1 MHAYTYIHTY
11 RTYPFNVILLM
22 HRSIFRIFVNI
33 AHHKEAQII
42 AVYLQTIRTENLEC
56 VATNTSDLLY
66 VCMYECIYMCVCV
79 CVYVYICVCMC
90 VRMCMCVCIY
100 MRMCVCMCMYV
111 LVCVYVS
118 ALVYVYMCVYV

>member
-1 MHAYTYIHTY
+1 
-11 RTYPFNVILLM
+11 M

-66 VCMYECIYMCVCV
+66 
-79 CVYVYICVCMC
+79 
-90 VRMCMCVCIY
+90 
-100 MRMCVCMCMYV
+100 MCMYV
-111 LVCVYVS
+111 CMYVRVYLCVYVRVCMYVLMCVYGS
-118 ALVYVYMCVYV
+118 ALVYVYICCVYVCVCV